1 MEESC
6 AYCVEVMDFKIE
18 QIMIKIRKITL
29 IIRLIN
35 SFSHGR
41 YVSEPVGDDAFLH
54 SVKGVHVISFGGLLL
69 LQQGRNK
76 AQGVS
81 FLQSVARS
89 VRVQESRYKFPVEGL

>member
-41 YVSEPVGDDAFLH
+41 YVSEPD
-54 SVKGVHVISFGGLLL
+54 GLT
-69 LQQGRNK
+69 
-76 AQGVS
+76 
-81 FLQSVARS
+81 
-89 VRVQESRYKFPVEGL
+89 